1 MYILKL
7 TIALLVSFNVLIDA
21 KDRNKERTGK
31 CRCNDGVD
39 NYLPRHFTKKIK
51 LYLYIFLKNISSV
64 FTF

>member
-31 CRCNDGVD
+31 CRCNNNDVD
-39 NYLPRHFTKKIK
+39 NYLDILQKNQNCI
-51 LYLYIFLKNISSV
+51 YI
-64 FTF
+64 TF

>member
-1 MYILKL
+1 MYSLKFI
-7 TIALLVSFNVLIDA
+7 IALLVSFNVLIDA

-39 NYLPRHFTKKIK
+39 NYLDILQKKIK
-51 LYLYIFLKNISSV
+51 LFIYHFKNISSV